1 MYFDNKTKT
10 YQLDL
15 QVWFH
20 KIVCINRET
29 KILEIYAKICRFARR
44 IFEASN
50 FQWPLR
56 LRVQNCLLHN
66 VFGLRSEK
74 IIKSGKNIN
83 FNLKIFYKFQFKI
96 KKVNEKYVHEGK
108 IVQESLIFL

>member
-66 VFGLRSEK
+66 GFGLRSEK
-74 IIKSGKNIN
+74 NWRKKIN
-83 FNLKIFYKFQFKI
+83 FISKIFYKFQFKI
-96 KKVNEKYVHEGK
+96 KKVNENYAHEGK
-108 IVQESLIFL
+108 IVQESLNFL